1 MGRKKKVKNKL
12 KDIDFMKLT
21 VLVVLFG
28 IVILAVLSP
37 QSLSE
42 IESTF
47 GIKISNIIDYE
58 ATLENSNVYENVIN
72 VETVETTEFVIY
84 EDKLNIFFLD
94 VGQADASLIIY
105 NDKTMLIDA
114 GNVSDGDKIVDCIK
128 GLGIKKLD
136 YVIGTHIHEDHVGGM
151 YKIVDGIKIDK
162 IYLPYNDKST
172 TSYYKKLLKSLDVKS
187 MSIEEAV
194 VGDIIKFTDGIDVEI
209 MAVDNDMPEDEN
221 DASIVVEVDYKD
233 MEYLFMGDA
242 TTKVESSRKWDDIDV
257 LRVGHHGSNTSSSQ
271 AFLDE
276 VKPEISIISVGNENS
291 YGLPKE
297 KIIKRLNSIGT
308 NIYRTDMSGTIQ
320 LVSDGITNK
329 IYEVD
334 VSFDGNIEE

>member
-162 IYLPYNDKST
+162 ISIEEFLKLEEVEQHLLLYHVITTKIKEMISKLSYYRIHELIKTYKIYLPYNDKST

-209 MAVDNDMPEDEN
+209 MAVDNDMPED
-221 DASIVVEVDYKD
+221 D
-233 MEYLFMGDA
+233 
-242 TTKVESSRKWDDIDV
+242 
-257 LRVGHHGSNTSSSQ
+257 
-271 AFLDE
+271 
-276 VKPEISIISVGNENS
+276 
-291 YGLPKE
+291 
-297 KIIKRLNSIGT
+297 
-308 NIYRTDMSGTIQ
+308 
-320 LVSDGITNK
+320 
-329 IYEVD
+329 
-334 VSFDGNIEE
+334 

>member
-58 ATLENSNVYENVIN
+58 ATLENSNVYENVVN

-136 YVIGTHIHEDHVGGM
+136 YVIGTHIHEDHVGGL
-151 YKIVDGIKIDK
+151 YKIVDGIDVGKL
-162 IYLPYNDKST
+162 YLPYNESST
-172 TSYYKKLLKSLDVKS
+172 TSYYKKLLKSVQAKD
-187 MSIEEAV
+187 MSISEVE
-194 VGDIIKFTDGIDVEI
+194 VGDEIKLTDDISAQI
-209 MAVDNDMPEDEN
+209 MSVDNSQPEDEN
-221 DASIVVEVDYKD
+221 DASIVVMIKYQD
-233 MEYLFMGDA
+233 MEYLFMADA
-242 TTKVESSRKWDDIDV
+242 TTEVEGKREWEDIDV
-257 LRVGHHGSNTSSSQ
+257 LRVGHHGSNTSSSEK
-271 AFLDE
+271 FLKQ
-276 VKPEISIISVGNENS
+276 VKPEISIISVGKDNS
-291 YGLPKE
+291 YGLPKD

-308 NIYRTDMSGTIQ
+308 NIYRTDKVGTIQ
-320 LVSDGITNK
+320 LVSNGKENK
-329 IYEVD
+329 IYEID
-334 VSFDGNIEE
+334 VSFDGNED